1 MICYIPSFDMQ
12 MFKIRIIPLSLPAT
26 LFKIIGVAC
35 TMYIRTSILLLEN
48 LYDIHLRFR
57 IAN

>member
-1 MICYIPSFDMQ
+1 MQ